1 MGVVIEEV
9 EDEREDEQKAEV
21 GEQVEKEEP
30 LKVED
35 KPEVQMMDMNVKL
48 QFGWTV
54 HQLGEYLTKHIVVQV
69 AKDGSS
75 SIASLKQQIS
85 EMEGIPV
92 KEIYLEWMDKPL
104 GRQHADDEK
113 DEEKCTMADYN
124 IITWIEKFPDWK
136 VLCKLQPPGPVDPY
150 VAIKRTVAVQMG
162 KDPDEEERKARKDG
176 SLYHI
181 DTWDE
186 HKKRYGI
193 K

>member
-9 EDEREDEQKAEV
+9 EDELQQAQEAKHAEQKEHPS
-21 GEQVEKEEP
+21 QVEDMP
-30 LKVED
+30 DVEL
-35 KPEVQMMDMNVKL
+35 MDLNVKV

-54 HQLGEYLTKHIVVQV
+54 HHLGEYLTKHIIVQV

-75 SIASLKQQIS
+75 SIASLKKQIS
-85 EMEGIPV
+85 DMEGVPV

-124 IITWIEKFPDWK
+124 IVMWIEKFPDWK

-186 HKKRYGI
+186 HKKRYNI